1 MRAANAEQKR
11 EFVSRDTG
19 IDRSEWAL
27 TVGFARDL
35 ADEDSDDAFLVQRGL
50 DIDEDEPGLGGVY
63 VEIPPQRYA
72 MYGGV
77 ARATLSRTSFEI
89 EFSSAGAEAMGGYGS
104 LLARFEL
111 DARQFDEV
119 REALRFVFQ
128 GCACYIE
135 RP

>member
-1 MRAANAEQKR
+1 MR

-35 ADEDSDDAFLVQRGL
+35 ADEESDDAFLVQRGL
-50 DIDEDEPGLGGVY
+50 DPDEDEPGLAGLY

-72 MYGGV
+72 MYGGIE
-77 ARATLSRTSFEI
+77 RATLSRHSFEI
-89 EFSSAGAEAMGGYGS
+89 HFSREGAEAMGGYPA
-104 LLARFEL
+104 LRARFDL
-111 DARQFDEV
+111 DGKQFEEV

-128 GCACYIE
+128 GCACYAE
-135 RP
+135 NP